1 MEREIMREG
10 RIGKTEEAGKE
21 WELAPTD
28 FSLRAKPHPR
38 SMLWAPDLLQSC
50 ASHRIHWARLHAFS
64 SVLGIKVR
72 DSSVFSLRS
81 LI

>member
-38 SMLWAPDLLQSC
+38 SMLWA
-50 ASHRIHWARLHAFS
+50 
-64 SVLGIKVR
+64 
-72 DSSVFSLRS
+72 
-81 LI
+81 